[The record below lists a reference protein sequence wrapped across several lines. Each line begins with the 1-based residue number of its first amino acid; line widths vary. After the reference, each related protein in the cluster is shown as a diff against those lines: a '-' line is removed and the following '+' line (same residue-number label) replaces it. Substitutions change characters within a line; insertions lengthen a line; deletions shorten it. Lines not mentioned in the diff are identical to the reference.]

1 MNYINTPKKIN
12 FSDLK
17 EKSFSLSPWLY
28 SSVKKP
34 KKSFL
39 LNDFLITKLTSDFL
53 GKEIS
58 RKSYI
63 DKSTHFYLVSRAMTE
78 ENFTLVKYS
87 QSEIPMIPAK
97 FKNLDLKKFDILIA
111 KDGKPGEVVILDKD
125 YPNHMVSGGI
135 YKLPIKD
142 EDKLFLFFILKSDY
156 FKQQL
161 SVKVPRGATLKHA
174 GKLFLDCLIP
184 KLDTNQKSDFKKITL
199 NILNNEIKIKE
210 NFKKINSLIKEELG
224 NQKTFH
230 HKYPTYR
237 EIIQENRFDT
247 GIYTKEFKL
256 VDSLIKNY
264 SKGYINFG
272 LSDFKIG
279 STPKKRIIDENIPLK
294 YKWIT
299 PDHVD
304 DLGYL
309 NKFYNIQCE
318 KPNITKNSLLIIN
331 RTSKGGLGQFVGI
344 SIYYDVSKFGYGRCN
359 QGFYYVNNYSETE
372 LKFFAAFLNSD
383 LMRIYCG
390 RLSMGSK
397 MKELKS
403 FHLSKIPIPNFDKN
417 LKEKISKLY
426 SEIIDLSLLNR
437 KLKKD
442 TKYKITNLLN

>member
-1 MNYINTPKKIN
+1 MNYINAPKRIN

-17 EKSFSLSPWLY
+17 EKSFSFSPWLY
-28 SSVKKP
+28 SNIKTPVK
-34 KKSFL
+34 SCL
-39 LNDFLITKLTSDFL
+39 LNDFLVTKLTSNFL

-63 DKSTHFYLVSRAMTE
+63 DKSTHFYLVSRAMNE
-78 ENFTLVKYS
+78 ESYTLVKYS
-87 QSEIPMIPAK
+87 QSEIPMIPTK
-97 FKNLDLKKFDILIA
+97 FKDLKLKKFDILIA
-111 KDGKPGEVVILDKD
+111 KDGKPGEVVILDQD

-135 YKLPIKD
+135 YKLPLKD

-161 SVKVPRGATLKHA
+161 SIKVPRGATLKHA

-184 KLDTNQKSDFKKITL
+184 KLDTNQKSDFKKITIS
-199 NILNNEIKIKE
+199 ILNNEIKIKE
-210 NFKKINSLIKEELG
+210 NFKKINSLIKEELR
-224 NQKTFH
+224 NQKSFNY
-230 HKYPTYR
+230 KYPTYK
-237 EIIQENRFDT
+237 EIKEENRFDT

-256 VDSLIKNY
+256 IDNLIKEY
-264 SKGYINFG
+264 SKGYVNFKI
-272 LSDFKIG
+272 SDFKIG
-279 STPKKRIIDENIPLK
+279 STPKKRIISENIPLK

-331 RTSKGGLGQFVGI
+331 RTSKGGLGEFVGI
-344 SIYYDVSKFGYGRCN
+344 SFFYDVSKLGNGRCN
-359 QGFYYVNNYSETE
+359 QGFYYINNYSDTE

-403 FHLSKIPIPNFDKN
+403 FHLSKIPIPNFNKN
-417 LKEKISKLY
+417 LKEKISDLY
-426 SEIIDLSLLNR
+426 SEIMNLSSLNR
-437 KLKKD
+437 KIKKD
-442 TKYKITNLLN
+442 TENKISNLLN

>member
-1 MNYINTPKKIN
+1 MNYINVPKRIN

-28 SSVKKP
+28 SNIKTPVK
-34 KKSFL
+34 SCL
-39 LNDFLITKLTSDFL
+39 LNDFLVTKLTSNFL

-63 DKSTHFYLVSRAMTE
+63 DKSTHFYLVSRAMNE
-78 ENFTLVKYS
+78 ESYTLVKYS
-87 QSEIPMIPAK
+87 QSEIPMIPTK
-97 FKNLDLKKFDILIA
+97 FKDLKLKKFDILIA
-111 KDGKPGEVVILDKD
+111 KDGKPGEVVILDQD

-135 YKLPIKD
+135 YKLPLKD

-161 SVKVPRGATLKHA
+161 SIKVPRGATLKHA

-184 KLDTNQKSDFKKITL
+184 KLDTNQKSDFTKITIS
-199 NILNNEIKIKE
+199 ILNNEIKIKE
-210 NFKKINSLIKEELG
+210 NFKKINSLIKEELR
-224 NQKTFH
+224 NQKSFNY
-230 HKYPTYR
+230 KYPTYK
-237 EIIQENRFDT
+237 EIKEENRFDT

-256 VDSLIKNY
+256 IDNLIKVY
-264 SKGYINFG
+264 SKGYVNLKI
-272 LSDFKIG
+272 SDFKIG
-279 STPKKRIIDENIPLK
+279 STPKKRIISENIPLK

-331 RTSKGGLGQFVGI
+331 RTSKGGLGEFVGI
-344 SIYYDVSKFGYGRCN
+344 SFFYDVSKLGNGRCN
-359 QGFYYVNNYSETE
+359 QGVHYINNHSDTE

-426 SEIIDLSLLNR
+426 SEILDLSLLNR
-437 KLKKD
+437 KVKKD
-442 TKYKITNLLN
+442 TENKISSLLN

>member
-1 MNYINTPKKIN
+1 MNYINAPKRIS

-28 SSVKKP
+28 SNIKTP
-34 KKSFL
+34 EKSCL
-39 LNDFLITKLTSDFL
+39 LNDFLVTKLTSNFL

-63 DKSTHFYLVSRAMTE
+63 DKSTHFYLVSRAMNE
-78 ENFTLVKYS
+78 ESYTLVKYS
-87 QSEIPMIPAK
+87 QSEIPMIPTK
-97 FKNLDLKKFDILIA
+97 FKDLKLKKFDILIA
-111 KDGKPGEVVILDKD
+111 KDGKPGEVVILDQD

-135 YKLPIKD
+135 YKLPLKD

-161 SVKVPRGATLKHA
+161 SIKVPRGATLKHA

-184 KLDTNQKSDFKKITL
+184 KLDTNQKSDFKKITIS
-199 NILNNEIKIKE
+199 ILNNEIKIKE
-210 NFKKINSLIKEELG
+210 NFKKINSLIKEELR
-224 NQKTFH
+224 NQKIFNY
-230 HKYPTYR
+230 KYPTYK
-237 EIIQENRFDT
+237 EIKEENRFDT

-256 VDSLIKNY
+256 IDSLIKEY
-264 SKGYINFG
+264 SKGYVNFKI
-272 LSDFKIG
+272 SDFKIG
-279 STPKKRIIDENIPLK
+279 STPKKRIISENIPLK

-331 RTSKGGLGQFVGI
+331 RTSKGGLGEFVGI
-344 SIYYDVSKFGYGRCN
+344 SFFYDVSKLGNGRCN
-359 QGFYYVNNYSETE
+359 QGFYYINNYSDTE

-403 FHLSKIPIPNFDKN
+403 FHLSKIPIPKFNKN
-417 LKEKISKLY
+417 LKEKISDLY
-426 SEIIDLSLLNR
+426 SEVMDLSSLNR
-437 KLKKD
+437 KIKKD
-442 TKYKITNLLN
+442 TENKISNLLN